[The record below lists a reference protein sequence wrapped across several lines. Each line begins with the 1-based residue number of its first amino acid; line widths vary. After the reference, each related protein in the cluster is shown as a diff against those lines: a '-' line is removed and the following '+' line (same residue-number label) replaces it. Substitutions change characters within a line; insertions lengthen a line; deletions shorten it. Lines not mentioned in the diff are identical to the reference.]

1 MSVNGDGYNGRFTA
15 QQFIDAMPGTG
26 GIVSKLAERCKC
38 AWHTAR
44 GAIERWPTVKRAWQN
59 ERHRVSDKAQ
69 SNVITAI
76 VENGDLPTS
85 KWWLQLM
92 DDEFMPKQR
101 QEIVALLKNLDM
113 STLSTE
119 QLERIAQGDDP
130 IHVIAGT
137 ARKG

>member
-1 MSVNGDGYNGRFTA
+1 VARPRGSNGYTA
-15 QQFIDAMPGTG
+15 QQFIDAIPDTG
-26 GIVSKLAERCKC
+26 GIVSAIADRVGC
-38 AWHTAR
+38 AWNTAKKYIDSY
-44 GAIERWPTVKRAWQN
+44 ATVNTAWQN
-59 ERHRVSDKAQ
+59 ERNRIKDRARHNIIKQIED
-69 SNVITAI
+69 
-76 VENGDLPTS
+76 GDTHLS
-85 KWWLQLM
+85 KWYLSM
-92 DDEFMPKQR
+92 TEDEFMPKQR